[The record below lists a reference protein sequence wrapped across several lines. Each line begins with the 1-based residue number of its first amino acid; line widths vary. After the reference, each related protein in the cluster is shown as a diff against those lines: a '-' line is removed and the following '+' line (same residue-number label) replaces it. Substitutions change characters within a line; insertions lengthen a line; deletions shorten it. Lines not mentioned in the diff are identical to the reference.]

1 MTRKKQIFIPF
12 VILIAGI
19 LTFVLFSSMKKP
31 PEEKEEVDNTPIVA
45 VEPISLAPLTLQ
57 VDSYG
62 VVEPKYETEL
72 VAQVS
77 GQIVELSDTF
87 VRGGFIKKGQLL
99 ARIDPNDYE
108 AALIDAEA
116 TMASARA
123 SLETERAQGQVAERE
138 WKRITDTSPTELSL
152 RKPQLAQEIVD
163 MYDYIDK
170 VRFVSSGTEATMS
183 AIRLA
188 RGVTQKNDIL
198 KFEGCYHGH
207 SDSLLVQAGSGLAT
221 FGTPSSP
228 GVPADL
234 TKHTLVCEYNNIEN
248 LKKCFEDSNDI
259 ACIIIEPIAG
269 NMGLV
274 PASPEFLK
282 ACRELC
288 DENGAL
294 LIFDEV
300 MTGFRA
306 SLTGASGIVDTK
318 ADIITFG
325 KVIGAG
331 MPVGAFASSKK
342 IMDHLSPDGTVYQ
355 AGTLSGNPVAM
366 SAGLTSL
373 RKLKANPSIYDELN
387 AKALRL
393 VNGLKEVANTNNIPL
408 QINTRG
414 SMFGF
419 FFCEEAPLNI
429 KEVGKCDFDRFAKF
443 HHEMLK
449 KGFYFAC
456 SQYEAGFIC
465 TVITDE
471 NIDACINAASEV
483 MKKF

>member
-1 MTRKKQIFIPF
+1 MFDNSVKAYTQACEVIP
-12 VILIAGI
+12 GG
-19 LTFVLFSSMKKP
+19 
-31 PEEKEEVDNTPIVA
+31 
-45 VEPISLAPLTLQ
+45 
-57 VDSYG
+57 VDSPVRAFKSVGGTPPFITKGKGAYIYDVDDNKYLDFVQSWG
-62 VVEPKYETEL
+62 PLIFGHCDSDVEEAVIKT
-72 VAQVS
+72 VKN
-77 GQIVELSDTF
+77 GLSF
-87 VRGGFIKKGQLL
+87 G
-99 ARIDPNDYE
+99 A
-108 AALIDAEA
+108 
-116 TMASARA
+116 
-123 SLETERAQGQVAERE
+123 
-138 WKRITDTSPTELSL
+138 PTELET
-152 RKPQLAQEIVD
+152 QLAQEIVE

-188 RGVTQKNDIL
+188 RGVTKKNDIL

-248 LKKCFEDSNDI
+248 LKKCFEDSDDI

-274 PASPEFLK
+274 PATEEFLS

-288 DENGAL
+288 DKNGAL
-294 LIFDEV
+294 LIYDEV
-300 MTGFRA
+300 MTGFRV
-306 SLTGASGIVDTK
+306 SLTGASGIVAAK
-318 ADIITFG
+318 PDIITFG

-331 MPVGAFASSKK
+331 MPVGAFASSCE
-342 IMDHLSPDGTVYQ
+342 IMNYLSPDGAVYQ

-366 SAGLTSL
+366 TAGLTNL
-373 RKLKANPSIYDELN
+373 RKLKANPDIYKQLN
-387 AKALRL
+387 DKALRL
-393 VNGLKEVANTNNIPL
+393 VNGLKQVAASNNIPL
-408 QINTRG
+408 QVNTRG

-419 FFCEEAPLNI
+419 FFCEEQPFNI
-429 KEVGKCDFDRFAKF
+429 KQVAKCDFERFAKF

-456 SQYEAGFIC
+456 SQYEAGFIS
-465 TVITDE
+465 TVMTNED
-471 NIDACINAASEV
+471 IDACIDSASEV
-483 MKKF
+483 MKSL